1 MEGQVTPDQVVVDTE
16 ETFISPSEHPV
27 FSPMEKIRRDR
38 RWTPGIPPPDFL
50 VVAGDPVMVALSH
63 AAADSEESEAI
74 GGATVRVPFICDAH
88 HSSPGSRH
96 SDNQPTY
103 EEEFC
108 HRSNLLDTLRTPK
121 PNTQPLYP
129 ISDAGGIFSDIVAVY
144 LGPRDKYDKLNPIHT
159 LPVVSVSPV
168 RRPGVKRD
176 GTEYSYEPDH
186 QRMRDKVWAALRIC
200 LCHKFDRVVIGD
212 FGLGETYRNPP
223 KGMAELWQCL
233 LLHDPDL
240 RGQFKHVVFAFPDP
254 MQSTTQF
261 LRDERARKLQDAY
274 ERRRLSIS
282 AEDGTSSTLAGR
294 MADLPTPPPAPTDM
308 AIFESDKSFMREKL
322 SGALR
327 VCLDHRYDRVVIGDF
342 GLGDGFNN
350 PPQELAEVWRDLLLF
365 DPNLRGQFQYIVF
378 AFPDPTQNTTELHRD
393 MHERRIRAA
402 YEKKNA

>member
-1 MEGQVTPDQVVVDTE
+1 MEGQVTLDQVAVDTE
-16 ETFISPSEHPV
+16 ETFMSPSEHPV
-27 FSPMEKIRRDR
+27 FRVAPVLSFPIPYNRPMEKIRKDR
-38 RWTPGIPPPDFL
+38 RWTPGITPPDFL

-74 GGATVRVPFICDAH
+74 GGATIRVPFICDAH

-108 HRSNLLDTLRTPK
+108 HRSNLLDTLRTHK
-121 PNTQPLYP
+121 PNTRPLYP
-129 ISDAGGIFSDIVAVY
+129 ISDAGGIFSDIVVVY

-159 LPVVSVSPV
+159 LPVVTVSPV

-200 LCHKFDRVVIGD
+200 LRHKFDRVVIGD

-223 KGMAELWQCL
+223 KGVAELWQCL

-240 RGQFKHVVFAFPDP
+240 RGQFKYVVFAFPDP

-261 LRDERARKLQDAY
+261 LRDERARKLQDTY

-282 AEDGTSSTLAGR
+282 AENGTSSTLTSTLAGR
-294 MADLPTPPPAPTDM
+294 MVDLPTPPPAPTDM
-308 AIFESDKSFMREKL
+308 AIFES
-322 SGALR
+322 
-327 VCLDHRYDRVVIGDF
+327 V
-342 GLGDGFNN
+342 
-350 PPQELAEVWRDLLLF
+350 F
-365 DPNLRGQFQYIVF
+365 DPDETQRALQ
-378 AFPDPTQNTTELHRD
+378 DPWG
-393 MHERRIRAA
+393 ERRHNKWRSEMISGKLRNLSWW
-402 YEKKNA
+402 EV